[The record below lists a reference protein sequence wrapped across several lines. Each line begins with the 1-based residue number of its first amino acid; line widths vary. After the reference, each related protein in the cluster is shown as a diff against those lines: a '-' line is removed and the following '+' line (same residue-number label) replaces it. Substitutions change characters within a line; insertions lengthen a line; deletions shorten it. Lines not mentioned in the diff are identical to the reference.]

1 MASDTV
7 STNSEEDDLRLSW
20 SGRWSLAHRIL
31 ALNLITVLLVALST
45 IYLDVFRNRL
55 SKERSRQVR
64 IEARTAAEA
73 LGHMPE
79 QGWPAFMAS
88 ISKTGE
94 NRLRLY
100 GPDGKL
106 RIDSWRLTGPT
117 YELRDPTTQGWQK
130 DVARALDR
138 GFNAIVGAPQLDDY
152 QEPQI
157 DRLQAWPEAIQAKAS
172 GAPVSFVRNA
182 PDLTPVITAAVPFRG
197 GVILAT

>member
-73 LGHMPE
+73 LSHMPPG
-79 QGWPAFMAS
+79 GWPAFLGA

-106 RIDSWRLTGPT
+106 LIDSWRLTGPT
-117 YELRDPTTQGWQK
+117 YELRDPTTQG
-130 DVARALDR
+130 
-138 GFNAIVGAPQLDDY
+138 
-152 QEPQI
+152 
-157 DRLQAWPEAIQAKAS
+157 
-172 GAPVSFVRNA
+172 
-182 PDLTPVITAAVPFRG
+182 
-197 GVILAT
+197 